1 MNLKVI
7 GAALIAFLTFA
18 VTPSYANEATDPRA
32 TTGGA
37 QTLEDILARQQGLE
51 VDNTFRRQNQGNPD
65 NAQPTSG
72 ALGSLGG
79 ISDADIYRG
88 IRFSDVDI
96 KVSNKGP
103 AAEIL
108 VQDGGMSW
116 LLTRE
121 NQIRQYAAYGLGGI
135 LVALTA
141 FYFIRGRMTI
151 EGGPSGETIERFKNF
166 ERFGHWCLA
175 GSFIML
181 SITGLILLF
190 GRAVIIPIFGHQVNG
205 ALANF
210 SIWVHN
216 NIAWVFMFSLV
227 AIFLMWV
234 KHNIPNKLDWEWL
247 KMGGGIVG
255 SGHPHAKK
263 FNAGQ
268 KIIFWMT
275 ILLGASVS
283 LSGLSLLFP
292 FELPMFAKTFGI
304 MNSVLG
310 TAFPTDLLAHEEMQ
324 YAHLWHAIVAITM
337 MIAILAHI
345 YIGSVGMEG
354 AFDAMGSGQVDLE
367 WARQHHDLWVEEEQA
382 KAAASSGG
390 TQTVSQAGK

>member
-1 MNLKVI
+1 MNIQVI
-7 GAALIAFLTFA
+7 GAVLVALLTFA
-18 VTPSYANEATDPRA
+18 VTPSYAEEATDPRA
-32 TTGGA
+32 STGGA
-37 QTLEDILARQQGLE
+37 QTLQDILARQQGLK
-51 VDNTFRRQNQGNPD
+51 VDEGFRRENLGNPD
-65 NAQPTSG
+65 NAQATTD

-79 ISDADIYRG
+79 VSNADIYRG
-88 IRFSDVDI
+88 IRYAEVDI

-108 VQDGGMSW
+108 VQDGGMTW

-121 NQIRQYAAYGLGGI
+121 NQLRSYAGFGIGGVI
-135 LVALTA
+135 VALVA

-151 EGGPSGETIERFKNF
+151 EGGPSGQTIERFKAF

-181 SITGLILLF
+181 AITGLLLLF
-190 GRAVIIPIFGHQVNG
+190 GRAVIIPVFGHQVNS

-216 NIAWVFMFSLV
+216 NIAWVFMASLV

-234 KHNIPNKLDWEWL
+234 KHNIPNKLDWDWI
-247 KMGGGIVG
+247 KQGGGIVG
-255 SGHPHAKK
+255 HGHPHAKK

-275 ILLGASVS
+275 IVLGASVS

-292 FELPMFAKTFGI
+292 FELPMFAKTFTLI
-304 MNSVLG
+304 NSVLG
-310 TAFPTDLLAHEEMQ
+310 TGFPEVLLPHEEMQ
-324 YAHLWHAIVAITM
+324 YAHVWHAIVATTM
-337 MIAILAHI
+337 IIAIIAHI

-354 AFDAMGSGQVDLE
+354 AFDAMGTGQVDLE
-367 WARQHHDLWVEEEQA
+367 WARQHHDLWVAEVEA
-382 KAAASSGG
+382 KSTPPQGGAAPVG
-390 TQTVSQAGK
+390 QAGK